1 MVQLEGQRSA
11 VGLMAACVISSPSLQ
26 GSAVRWAAIMLS
38 LMLWLML
45 LDAAPQWMA
54 RG

>member
-1 MVQLEGQRSA
+1 MAPPEGQRSA
-11 VGLMAACVISSPSLQ
+11 VGLMAACVISSPSHQ

-38 LMLWLML
+38 LMPWLTL